1 MTLVLAALLGAVV
14 VATLVLNTVDPA
26 ASVLVATDVTKLTRP
41 VLLLPPCDEVPVPV
55 TVPMSVVFWG
65 QIAVLRPE
73 ETLLT
78 SLARDWE
85 MLEMAELM
93 ELAVAPTLL
102 VMEATSLARPPEEE
116 EAMIDEDDWA

>member
-55 TVPMSVVFWG
+55 TVPMSVVF
-65 QIAVLRPE
+65 
-73 ETLLT
+73 
-78 SLARDWE
+78 
-85 MLEMAELM
+85 
-93 ELAVAPTLL
+93 
-102 VMEATSLARPPEEE
+102 
-116 EAMIDEDDWA
+116 